1 MPRSNE
7 DETTGLL
14 NTAGISPSKGEEY
27 RSRAVELANL
37 ISVDELPGGRI
48 FSELSLYEKKSVL
61 VNHELE

>member
-1 MPRSNE
+1 MPRNDD

-14 NTAGISPSKGEEY
+14 TCPEVSPSKGEEY
-27 RSRAVELANL
+27 RSRALELANL